1 MSEQEQDYKPSRIF
15 TLEEANASIIRAEI
29 SMTPKATQLLE
40 NKQAKQTLK
49 LMDRLEELDDI
60 QRVYTNA
67 DFPEEVLNEYGSS

>member
-1 MSEQEQDYKPSRIF
+1 
-15 TLEEANASIIRAEI
+15 
-29 SMTPKATQLLE
+29 MTPKATQLLE
-40 NKQAKQTLK
+40 NKQAEKTLK